1 MIVGLMHPYQA
12 KIAILGAGL
21 AGLNLANLLKA
32 NAEIVLFEKSD
43 KLGGRMAT
51 HRCNGFEFDHGAQ
64 YFTAK
69 DSLFKD
75 WVARLVDANVVAS
88 WPARFVEIEHRSM
101 MSQRTWDDAF
111 PHFVGIP
118 SMNAIAQHL
127 AGGLDVRFNQLITG
141 IKPQHAKWVLE
152 TADGQFGEFD
162 WVVSTL
168 PAEQAKV
175 ILPDSYQQ
183 KKALQ
188 SVQMQ
193 PCFTLMLGYDGDRQS
208 AWDAAFI
215 SRSILSWVSVNSAK
229 PNRAKPYT
237 LVAMSQ
243 NAWARD
249 NFARPEA
256 QIIDELLA
264 ELEGVMGEKLG
275 DATYIKLKKWKYA
288 NADKQETQLSF
299 VDHAAK
305 LACCGDWCI
314 SGRIESAFMSSS
326 RVAETIKASL
336 I

>member
-1 MIVGLMHPYQA
+1 MHPHQT

-21 AGLNLANLLKA
+21 AGLNLAKLLQA
-32 NAEIVLFEKSD
+32 NADIVLFEKSD

-64 YFTAK
+64 FFTAK
-69 DSLFKD
+69 DPLFKD
-75 WVARLVDANVVAS
+75 WVARLMDANIVTS

-101 MSQRTWDDAF
+101 LSQRTWDDAF
-111 PHFVGIP
+111 PHYVGTP

-127 AGGLDVRFNQLITG
+127 ADGLDVRFNQLITG
-141 IKPQHAKWVLE
+141 IKPHRSKWLLE

-168 PAEQAKV
+168 PAEQAQV

-183 KKALQ
+183 KNALQ

-193 PCFTLMLGYDGDRQS
+193 PCFTLMLGFDSARHS

-215 SRSILSWVSVNSAK
+215 SQSILSWVSVNSAK
-229 PNRAKPYT
+229 SNRASPYT

-249 NFARPEA
+249 NFTRPEA
-256 QIIDELLA
+256 QIIAELLA

-275 DATYIKLKKWKYA
+275 NAAYIKLKKWKYA
-288 NADKQETQLSF
+288 NADKQKTELSF

>member
-21 AGLNLANLLKA
+21 AGLNLANLLKT

-64 YFTAK
+64 FFTAK

-75 WVARLVDANVVAS
+75 CVARLVDANVVAS

-111 PHFVGIP
+111 PHYVGIP

-127 AGGLDVRFNQLITG
+127 AEGLDVRFNQLITC
-141 IKPQHAKWVLE
+141 IKPHRTKWVLE

-175 ILPDSYQQ
+175 ILPDSYQP

-193 PCFTLMLGYDGDRQS
+193 PCFTLMLGYDSPRRS
-208 AWDAAFI
+208 TWDAAFV
-215 SRSILSWVSVNSAK
+215 SQSILSWVSVNSAK

-237 LVAMSQ
+237 LVTMSR
-243 NAWARD
+243 NDWARD

-256 QIIDELLA
+256 QIIAELLT

-288 NADKQETQLSF
+288 NADKQKNELSF

>member
-1 MIVGLMHPYQA
+1 MHPYKP
-12 KIAILGAGL
+12 KIAILGAGI
-21 AGLNLANLLKA
+21 AGLNLANQLKA
-32 NAEIVLFEKSD
+32 SAEIVLFEKSD

-69 DSLFKD
+69 DRLFKD
-75 WVARLVDANVVAS
+75 WVARLMEANVVAI
-88 WPARFVEIEHRSM
+88 WHARFVEIEHRSM
-101 MSQRTWDDAF
+101 MSQRTWDDEF
-111 PHFVGIP
+111 PHYMGIP

-127 AGGLDVRFNQLITG
+127 AEGLDIRFNQLITA
-141 IKPQHAKWVLE
+141 IKPHHAKWILE
-152 TADGQFGEFD
+152 TADGQFGQFD

-168 PAEQAKV
+168 PAEQANV
-175 ILPDSYQQ
+175 ILPDTYKQ
-183 KKALQ
+183 KRALQ

-193 PCFTLMLGYDGDRQS
+193 PCFTLMLGYESPRHS
-208 AWDAAFI
+208 AWDAAFV
-215 SRSILSWVSVNSAK
+215 SQSILSWVSINSAK

-243 NAWARD
+243 NAWAKD
-249 NFARPEA
+249 NFARPEE
-256 QIIDELLA
+256 QIIAELMT
-264 ELEGVMGEKLG
+264 ELEGVMGGKLG

-288 NADKQETQLSF
+288 NADKQKTELSF
-299 VDHAAK
+299 VDHTAK
-305 LACCGDWCI
+305 LVCCGDWCI

>member
-1 MIVGLMHPYQA
+1 MHPHQT

-21 AGLNLANLLKA
+21 AGLNLAKLLQA
-32 NAEIVLFEKSD
+32 NADIVLFEKSD

-69 DSLFKD
+69 DPLFKD
-75 WVARLVDANVVAS
+75 WVARLMDANVVAS

-101 MSQRTWDDAF
+101 LSQRTWDDAF
-111 PHFVGIP
+111 PHYVGIP

-127 AGGLDVRFNQLITG
+127 AEGLDVRFNQLITG
-141 IKPQHAKWVLE
+141 IKPHRTKWLLE
-152 TADGQFGEFD
+152 TADGQFAEFD

-188 SVQMQ
+188 SVQME
-193 PCFTLMLGYDGDRQS
+193 PCFTLMLGYDSARHS

-215 SRSILSWVSVNSAK
+215 SQSILSWVSVNSAK

-256 QIIDELLA
+256 QIIAELLS

-288 NADKQETQLSF
+288 NADKQKTELSY

-326 RVAETIKASL
+326 RLAETIKASL

>member
-1 MIVGLMHPYQA
+1 MHPHQT

-21 AGLNLANLLKA
+21 AGLNLAKLLQA

-69 DSLFKD
+69 DPLFKD
-75 WVARLVDANVVAS
+75 WVARLMDANVVAS

-101 MSQRTWDDAF
+101 LSQRTWDDAF
-111 PHFVGIP
+111 PHYVGIP

-127 AGGLDVRFNQLITG
+127 AEGLDVRFNQLITG
-141 IKPQHAKWVLE
+141 IKPHRSKWLLE
-152 TADGQFGEFD
+152 TANGQFGEFD

-168 PAEQAKV
+168 PAEQAQV

-183 KKALQ
+183 KNALQ

-193 PCFTLMLGYDGDRQS
+193 PCFTLMLGYDSARHS

-215 SRSILSWVSVNSAK
+215 SQSILSWVSVNSAK
-229 PNRAKPYT
+229 PNRASPYT

-256 QIIDELLA
+256 QIIAELLS

-288 NADKQETQLSF
+288 NADKQKTELSY

-326 RVAETIKASL
+326 RLAETIKASL

>member
-64 YFTAK
+64 FFTAK

-75 WVARLVDANVVAS
+75 WLARLVDANVVAS
-88 WPARFVEIEHRSM
+88 WPARFVEIEHKSI

-111 PHFVGIP
+111 PHYVGIP

-127 AGGLDVRFNQLITG
+127 AEGLDVRFNQLITG
-141 IKPQHAKWVLE
+141 IKPHRTKWVLE

-168 PAEQAKV
+168 PAEQAMV
-175 ILPDSYQQ
+175 ILPDSYQP

-193 PCFTLMLGYDGDRQS
+193 PCFTLMLGYDSPRHS
-208 AWDAAFI
+208 AWDAAFV
-215 SRSILSWVSVNSAK
+215 SQSILSWVSVNSAK

-237 LVAMSQ
+237 LVTMSR
-243 NAWARD
+243 NDWARD

-256 QIIDELLA
+256 QIIAELLT

-288 NADKQETQLSF
+288 NADKQKNELSF

>member
-1 MIVGLMHPYQA
+1 MHPHQT

-21 AGLNLANLLKA
+21 AGLNLAKLLQA

-69 DSLFKD
+69 DPLFKD
-75 WVARLVDANVVAS
+75 WVARLMDANVVAS

-101 MSQRTWDDAF
+101 LSQRTWDDAF
-111 PHFVGIP
+111 PHYVGIP

-127 AGGLDVRFNQLITG
+127 AEGLDVRFNQLITG
-141 IKPQHAKWVLE
+141 IKPHRTKWLLE
-152 TADGQFGEFD
+152 TADGQFAEFD

-188 SVQMQ
+188 SVQME
-193 PCFTLMLGYDGDRQS
+193 PCFTLMLGYDRARHS

-215 SRSILSWVSVNSAK
+215 SQSILSWVSVNSAK

-256 QIIDELLA
+256 QIIAELLS

-288 NADKQETQLSF
+288 NADKQKTELSY

-326 RVAETIKASL
+326 RLAETIKASL

>member
-1 MIVGLMHPYQA
+1 M
-12 KIAILGAGL
+12 
-21 AGLNLANLLKA
+21 
-32 NAEIVLFEKSD
+32 
-43 KLGGRMAT
+43 
-51 HRCNGFEFDHGAQ
+51 
-64 YFTAK
+64 
-69 DSLFKD
+69 
-75 WVARLVDANVVAS
+75 DANVVAS

-101 MSQRTWDDAF
+101 LSQRTWDDAF
-111 PHFVGIP
+111 AHYVGIP

-127 AGGLDVRFNQLITG
+127 AEGLDVRFNQLITG
-141 IKPQHAKWVLE
+141 IKPHRSKWLLE
-152 TADGQFGEFD
+152 TANGQFGEFD

-168 PAEQAKV
+168 PAEQAQV

-183 KKALQ
+183 KNALQ

-193 PCFTLMLGYDGDRQS
+193 PCFTLMLGYDSARHS

-215 SRSILSWVSVNSAK
+215 SQSILSWVSVNSAK
-229 PNRAKPYT
+229 PNRASPYT

-256 QIIDELLA
+256 QIIAELLG

-275 DATYIKLKKWKYA
+275 DAAYIKLKKWKYA
-288 NADKQETQLSF
+288 NADKQKNELSF

>member
-32 NAEIVLFEKSD
+32 YAEIVLFEKSD

-111 PHFVGIP
+111 PHYVGIP

-127 AGGLDVRFNQLITG
+127 AEGLDVRFNQLITG
-141 IKPQHAKWVLE
+141 IKPRHAKWVLE

-193 PCFTLMLGYDGDRQS
+193 PCFTLMLGYDSDRQS

-215 SRSILSWVSVNSAK
+215 SQSILSWVSVNSAK

-249 NFARPEA
+249 NFDRPEA
-256 QIIDELLA
+256 QIIAELLA

-288 NADKQETQLSF
+288 NADKQKSQLSF

>member
-1 MIVGLMHPYQA
+1 MHPHQT

-21 AGLNLANLLKA
+21 AGLNLAKLLQA

-69 DSLFKD
+69 DPLFKD
-75 WVARLVDANVVAS
+75 WVARLMDANVVAS

-101 MSQRTWDDAF
+101 LSQRTWDDAF
-111 PHFVGIP
+111 AHYVGIP

-127 AGGLDVRFNQLITG
+127 AEGLDVRFNQLITG
-141 IKPQHAKWVLE
+141 IKPHRTKWLLE
-152 TADGQFGEFD
+152 TADGQFAEFD

-188 SVQMQ
+188 SVQME
-193 PCFTLMLGYDGDRQS
+193 PCFTLMLGYDSARHS

-215 SRSILSWVSVNSAK
+215 SQSILSWVSVNSAK

-256 QIIDELLA
+256 QIIAELLS

-288 NADKQETQLSF
+288 NADKQKTELSY

-326 RVAETIKASL
+326 RLAETIKASL

>member
-1 MIVGLMHPYQA
+1 MHPHQT

-21 AGLNLANLLKA
+21 AGLNLAKLLQA
-32 NAEIVLFEKSD
+32 NADIVLFEKSD

-69 DSLFKD
+69 DPLFKD
-75 WVARLVDANVVAS
+75 WVARLMDANIVTS

-101 MSQRTWDDAF
+101 LSQRTWDDAF
-111 PHFVGIP
+111 PHYVGTP

-127 AGGLDVRFNQLITG
+127 ADGLDVRFNQLITG
-141 IKPQHAKWVLE
+141 IKPHRSKWLLE

-168 PAEQAKV
+168 PAEQAQV

-183 KKALQ
+183 KNALQ

-193 PCFTLMLGYDGDRQS
+193 PCFTLMLGFDNARHS

-215 SRSILSWVSVNSAK
+215 SQSILSWVSVNSAK
-229 PNRAKPYT
+229 PNRASPYT

-256 QIIDELLA
+256 QIIAELLG

-275 DATYIKLKKWKYA
+275 DAAYIKLKKWKYA
-288 NADKQETQLSF
+288 NADKQKIELSF

>member
-75 WVARLVDANVVAS
+75 WVARLMDANVVAS

-111 PHFVGIP
+111 PHYVGIP

-127 AGGLDVRFNQLITG
+127 AEGLDVRFNQLITG

-193 PCFTLMLGYDGDRQS
+193 PCFTLMLGYDGDRHS

-215 SRSILSWVSVNSAK
+215 SQSILSWVSVNSAK

-249 NFARPEA
+249 NFARPEE
-256 QIIDELLA
+256 QIIAELMT
-264 ELEGVMGEKLG
+264 ELEGVMGGKLG

-288 NADKQETQLSF
+288 NADKQKTELSF
-299 VDHAAK
+299 VDHTAK
-305 LACCGDWCI
+305 LVCCGDWCI

>member
-1 MIVGLMHPYQA
+1 MHPHQA

-21 AGLNLANLLKA
+21 AGLNLAKLLKA

-75 WVARLVDANVVAS
+75 WVARLVDANLVAS
-88 WPARFVEIEHRSM
+88 WPARFVEIEHKSI

-111 PHFVGIP
+111 PHYVGIP

-127 AGGLDVRFNQLITG
+127 AKGLDVRFNQLITG

-168 PAEQAKV
+168 PAEQAMV

-193 PCFTLMLGYDGDRQS
+193 PCFTLMLGYDSDRHS

-215 SRSILSWVSVNSAK
+215 SQSILSWVSVNSTK

-237 LVAMSQ
+237 LVAMSR
-243 NAWARD
+243 NDWARD

-256 QIIDELLA
+256 QIIAELLT

-288 NADKQETQLSF
+288 NADKQKTELGF

>member
-1 MIVGLMHPYQA
+1 MHPHQT

-21 AGLNLANLLKA
+21 AGLNLAKLLQA

-69 DSLFKD
+69 DPLFKD
-75 WVARLVDANVVAS
+75 WVARLMDANVVAS

-101 MSQRTWDDAF
+101 LSQRTWDDAF
-111 PHFVGIP
+111 PHYVGIP

-127 AGGLDVRFNQLITG
+127 AEGLDVRFNQLITG
-141 IKPQHAKWVLE
+141 IKPHRTKWLLE
-152 TADGQFGEFD
+152 TADGQFAEFD

-168 PAEQAKV
+168 PAEQAQV

-188 SVQMQ
+188 SVQME
-193 PCFTLMLGYDGDRQS
+193 PCFTLMLGYDSARHS

-215 SRSILSWVSVNSAK
+215 SQSILSWVSVNSAK

-256 QIIDELLA
+256 QIIAELLS

-288 NADKQETQLSF
+288 NADKQKTELSY

-326 RVAETIKASL
+326 RLAETIKASL

>member
-1 MIVGLMHPYQA
+1 MHPHQT

-21 AGLNLANLLKA
+21 TGLNLAKMLQA
-32 NAEIVLFEKSD
+32 NADIVLFEKSD

-69 DSLFKD
+69 DPLFKD
-75 WVARLVDANVVAS
+75 WVARLMDANVVAS
-88 WPARFVEIEHRSM
+88 WPARFVEVEHRSM
-101 MSQRTWDDAF
+101 LSQRTWDDAF
-111 PHFVGIP
+111 PHYVGIP

-127 AGGLDVRFNQLITG
+127 AEGLDVRFNQLITG
-141 IKPQHAKWVLE
+141 IKPHRTKWLLE
-152 TADGQFGEFD
+152 TADGQFAEFD

-188 SVQMQ
+188 SVQME
-193 PCFTLMLGYDGDRQS
+193 PCFTLMLGYDSARHS

-215 SRSILSWVSVNSAK
+215 SQSILSWVSVNSAK

-249 NFARPEA
+249 NFTRPEA
-256 QIIDELLA
+256 QLIAELLA

-288 NADKQETQLSF
+288 NADKQKTELSF

-326 RVAETIKASL
+326 RLAETIKASL

>member
-1 MIVGLMHPYQA
+1 MHPHQA

-21 AGLNLANLLKA
+21 AGLNLAKLLKA

-64 YFTAK
+64 FFTAK
-69 DSLFKD
+69 DSHFKD

-88 WPARFVEIEHRSM
+88 WPARFVEIEHKSI

-111 PHFVGIP
+111 PHYVGIP

-127 AGGLDVRFNQLITG
+127 AEDLDVRFNQLITG
-141 IKPQHAKWVLE
+141 IKPHRTKWVLE
-152 TADGQFGEFD
+152 TADGQIGEFD

-168 PAEQAKV
+168 PAEQAMV
-175 ILPDSYQQ
+175 ILPDSYQP

-193 PCFTLMLGYDGDRQS
+193 PCFTLMLGYDSDRHS

-215 SRSILSWVSVNSAK
+215 SQSILSWVSVNSAK

-237 LVAMSQ
+237 LVTMSR
-243 NAWARD
+243 NDWARD
-249 NFARPEA
+249 NFDRPEA
-256 QIIDELLA
+256 QIIAELLT

-288 NADKQETQLSF
+288 NADKQKNELSF

>member
-32 NAEIVLFEKSD
+32 NADIVLFEKSD

-75 WVARLVDANVVAS
+75 WVAHLMDANVVAS

-111 PHFVGIP
+111 PHYVGIP

-127 AGGLDVRFNQLITG
+127 AKGLDVRFNQLITG
-141 IKPQHAKWVLE
+141 IKPHRAKWLLE

-193 PCFTLMLGYDGDRQS
+193 PCFSLMLGYDS
-208 AWDAAFI
+208 AKHRPWDAAFI
-215 SRSILSWVSVNSAK
+215 SQSILSWVSVNSAK

-249 NFARPEA
+249 NFDRPEA
-256 QIIDELLA
+256 QIIAELLT

-275 DATYIKLKKWKYA
+275 DATYIKFKKWKYA
-288 NADKQETQLSF
+288 NANKQKNQLNF

-314 SGRIESAFMSSS
+314 SGRIESAFMSSL

>member
-1 MIVGLMHPYQA
+1 MHPHQT

-21 AGLNLANLLKA
+21 AGLNLAKLLQA

-69 DSLFKD
+69 DPLFKD
-75 WVARLVDANVVAS
+75 WVARLMDANVVAS

-101 MSQRTWDDAF
+101 LSQRTWDDAF
-111 PHFVGIP
+111 PHYVGIP

-127 AGGLDVRFNQLITG
+127 AEGLDVRFNQLMTG
-141 IKPQHAKWVLE
+141 IKPHRTKWLLE
-152 TADGQFGEFD
+152 TADGQFAEFD

-188 SVQMQ
+188 SVQME
-193 PCFTLMLGYDGDRQS
+193 PCFTLMLGYDSARHS

-215 SRSILSWVSVNSAK
+215 SQSILSWVSVNSAK

-256 QIIDELLA
+256 QIIAELLS

-288 NADKQETQLSF
+288 NADKQKTELSY

-326 RVAETIKASL
+326 RLAETIKASL

>member
-1 MIVGLMHPYQA
+1 MHPHQT

-21 AGLNLANLLKA
+21 AGLNLAKLLQA
-32 NAEIVLFEKSD
+32 NADIVLFEKSD

-64 YFTAK
+64 FFTAK
-69 DSLFKD
+69 DPLFKD
-75 WVARLVDANVVAS
+75 WVARLVDANIVTT

-101 MSQRTWDDAF
+101 LSQRTWDDAF
-111 PHFVGIP
+111 PHYVGTP

-127 AGGLDVRFNQLITG
+127 ADGLDVRFNQLITG
-141 IKPQHAKWVLE
+141 IKPHRSKWLLE

-168 PAEQAKV
+168 PAEQAQV

-183 KKALQ
+183 KNALQ

-193 PCFTLMLGYDGDRQS
+193 PCFTLMLGYDSARHR

-215 SRSILSWVSVNSAK
+215 SQSILSWVSVNSAK
-229 PNRAKPYT
+229 PNRASPYT

-256 QIIDELLA
+256 QIIAELLA
-264 ELEGVMGEKLG
+264 ELEGVMGEKLR
-275 DATYIKLKKWKYA
+275 DAAYIKLKKWKYA
-288 NADKQETQLSF
+288 NADKQKTELNF